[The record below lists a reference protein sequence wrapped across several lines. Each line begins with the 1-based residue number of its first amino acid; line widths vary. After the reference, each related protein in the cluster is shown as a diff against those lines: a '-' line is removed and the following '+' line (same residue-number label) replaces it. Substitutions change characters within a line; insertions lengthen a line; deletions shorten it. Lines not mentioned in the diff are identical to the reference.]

1 MSCHRPSSTCTQ
13 VRAPRSPTSPKN
25 KCSSAN
31 NAFRAPTSPA
41 NRSYTILVWAET
53 VYPGSHIPLTPASA
67 IALPCSPSFDSTRL
81 PQAFRRPSLTHVGS
95 WRSVSSTRG
104 RIPSTSF
111 LDFVDTLRTLSHPIP
126 TTPFPADVE
135 FDFAASDYT
144 SIFRRYRRLHPI
156 TSDVRIIVRQIPVAK
171 SELFVCQHETSPIAA
186 KLTSERTLCGG
197 R

>member
-1 MSCHRPSSTCTQ
+1 M
-13 VRAPRSPTSPKN
+13 
-25 KCSSAN
+25 
-31 NAFRAPTSPA
+31 
-41 NRSYTILVWAET
+41 NRSYTILAWAET

-67 IALPCSPSFDSTRL
+67 IVLPCSPSFDSSRL

-95 WRSVSSTRG
+95 WRSVSSTG
-104 RIPSTSF
+104 GGITSTSF
-111 LDFVDTLRTLSHPIP
+111 LNFVDTLQTPSQPIP
-126 TTPFPADVE
+126 TPPFSADVE

-171 SELFVCQHETSPIAA
+171 SGLFICQHETSPIAV
-186 KLTSERTLCGG
+186 KLTSGRTLCGG